1 MFDDES
7 DGFLYS
13 HNEVMSRV
21 ASCHLFI
28 PHPNAS
34 ETAPPIL
41 HSAQQGQSK
50 VAEVVAISGI
60 VFLNSSR
67 YSAIGIRLDILIYL

>member
-1 MFDDES
+1 MMFDDES
-7 DGFLYS
+7 DELLYS
-13 HNEVMSRV
+13 HNEVMSQE

-41 HSAQQGQSK
+41 HLART
-50 VAEVVAISGI
+50 I
-60 VFLNSSR
+60 
-67 YSAIGIRLDILIYL
+67 